1 MHSLPEEKKNSKFKR
16 PLRYDLGW
24 SRDHVQ
30 SQVLTENSITYQ
42 PNAYLGELYDINYN
56 AYIYI

>member
-1 MHSLPEEKKNSKFKR
+1 MHYLAEEKKTSKFKR

-30 SQVLTENSITYQ
+30 VLSENSISYQ
-42 PNAYLGELYDINYN
+42 PNAYLGELHDINDN
-56 AYIYI
+56 VFIYI